1 MAQKKKQ
8 SKATKGRNEDSK
20 SELKKRTQTQSKS
33 ANVGRRNSPSENADS
48 DIINLILEDH
58 KPLKEMIET
67 LKDEDVDAEDKMACF
82 EEFAPTL
89 VAHAKPEEETLYKA
103 MKEDEDLRT
112 EGFEGEVEHTLADQ
126 LIEEIKRTQDED
138 EWCAKVKVLAE
149 IVEHHIEEEEENLL
163 PDYKKSSERD
173 ERQELGQEYL
183 TLKEEYENRGGD
195 DAPHE
200 SEIEEA
206 S

>member
-8 SKATKGRNEDSK
+8 KMAARN
-20 SELKKRTQTQSKS
+20 TKS
-33 ANVGRRNSPSENADS
+33 ARPKQKISRQRDS
-48 DIINLILEDH
+48 RPNQSDDDIIKLILEDH

-67 LKDEDVDAEDKMACF
+67 LKDEDVEIEEKMACF

-89 VAHAKPEEETLYKA
+89 NAHAKPEEEALYKT
-103 MKEDEDLRT
+103 MKRYEELRM

-126 LIEEIKRTQDED
+126 LIEEIKRTEDED

-163 PDYKKSSERD
+163 PDYKKASERE
-173 ERQELGQEYL
+173 ERQELGRQYSS
-183 TLKEEYENRGGD
+183 LKEDFESRGGED
-195 DAPHE
+195 SPHE
-200 SEIEEA
+200 AEIDEA